1 MYSSTSL
8 HNYIILCMIVSV
20 SCCEYFLVQTHPH
33 SKKSS
38 EVRHRELLEG
48 VSSPLL
54 QLAGERAG
62 QWALSKPYSP
72 LLLEIAASLPGGWGG
87 GGGGRG

>member
-1 MYSSTSL
+1 MNISIMLS
-8 HNYIILCMIVSV
+8 
-20 SCCEYFLVQTHPH
+20 

-54 QLAGERAG
+54 QLAGEGAG
-62 QWALSKPYSP
+62 EWAVSKPHAP
-72 LLLEIAASLPGGWGG
+72 LLLQIAASLPG
-87 GGGGRG
+87 